1 MKKILNIIVIV
12 LIIAIVLVACI
23 YLGKFINKI
32 RHEKLDTSYMWNIR
46 YQNMKIQ
53 DGSTN
58 GKTKES
64 KDGIEIEVSLK
75 EPKEY
80 YEATFEID
88 NYGSLDAY
96 ISKINKKIT
105 STDDILTCNITYL
118 DGKEIKKGDKIKS
131 KSKKTIKIRIDY
143 PKQKEKI
150 YKELKLNVQFS
161 LQFKASYK

>member
-1 MKKILNIIVIV
+1 MKKIINIIVII
-12 LIIAIVLVACI
+12 LIIAIIIIACI
-23 YLGKFINKI
+23 FLGNLINKI
-32 RHEKLDTSYMWNIR
+32 KNEKLDTSYMWNVR
-46 YQNMKIQ
+46 YQNLQIQ
-53 DGSTN
+53 DGSRD

-64 KDGIEIEVSLK
+64 KDGIEIEVTLK

-96 ISKINKKIT
+96 ISKINKTIT

-131 KSKKTIKIRIDY
+131 NSKKTIKIRIDY
-143 PKQKEKI
+143 PEQKEKI

>member
-1 MKKILNIIVIV
+1 
-12 LIIAIVLVACI
+12 
-23 YLGKFINKI
+23 
-32 RHEKLDTSYMWNIR
+32 
-46 YQNMKIQ
+46 MKIQ

-58 GKTKES
+58 GNIKES
-64 KDGIEIEVSLK
+64 KDGIELEVTLK

-88 NYGSLDAY
+88 NYGSLDSY
-96 ISKINKKIT
+96 ISKINKTIT

-118 DGKEIKKGDKIKS
+118 DGKEIKKGDKIPS
-131 KSKKTIKIRIDY
+131 KSKKTLKIRIDY
-143 PKQKEKI
+143 PEQKEKI

>member
-12 LIIAIVLVACI
+12 LIIAIVVIACI
-23 YLGKFINKI
+23 FLSKFINKI
-32 RHEKLDTSYMWNIR
+32 RNEKLDTSYMWNIR
-46 YQNMKIQ
+46 YQNIKIQ
-53 DGSTN
+53 DGSSD

-64 KDGIEIEVSLK
+64 KDGIELEVTLK

-80 YEATFEID
+80 YEATFEIE

-96 ISKINKKIT
+96 ISKINQNIS
-105 STDDILTCNITYL
+105 STDEILSCKITYL

-131 KSKKTIKIRIDY
+131 NSKQTVKIRIDY
-143 PKQKEKI
+143 PEQEEKI

-161 LQFKASYK
+161 LQFKASY